1 MTRHMTA
8 SALVMHPDGDK
19 VLLGL
24 HRAFKTWQFPGG
36 HVEEGEAPHETA
48 EREVLEETGVRVTI
62 DRDGLW
68 ADWSR
73 PTPIVVMEIGAPA
86 KNGRPAHVHIDL
98 LYLAHATTTAI
109 AAADDINEVAW
120 VPVRDIING
129 TAGVGPI
136 RDDCVKVVSWH
147 DEVAGHYRR
156 CGWHTSAAYGTRS
169 I

>member
-8 SALVMHPDGDK
+8 SALVVHPDGDK

-24 HRAFKTWQFPGG
+24 HSAFKTWQFPGG

-62 DRDGLW
+62 DQDGLW

-73 PTPIVVMEIGAPA
+73 PTPIVVMEAGAPA
-86 KNGRPAHVHIDL
+86 KNGQPAHVHIDL
-98 LYLAHATTTAI
+98 LYLAHATTTTI

-120 VPVRDIING
+120 VPAHDIING
-129 TAGVGPI
+129 TAEVGPI
-136 RDDCVKVVSWH
+136 RDDCVKVV
-147 DEVAGHYRR
+147 RR
-156 CGWHTSAAYGTRS
+156 WM
-169 I
+169 